1 MSSGA
6 FVIPLQPM
14 KPLPLRCLL
23 WIASRIFHRVTALNS
38 ERLPATG
45 GALLV
50 SNHLSFADMFLI
62 LASTRRFVRFVLPAE
77 ICAHWVVNPFLRLL
91 RVIPLPPEAQPRE
104 HLRALHQARDAIQQ
118 GEVVGIFAEGSISRL
133 GVTLPFR
140 RELERIM
147 DGLEAPIIP
156 VCLDGVWG
164 SIFSYQAGRFF
175 WKVPRRIPYPV
186 TISFGEPL
194 PAKSTAFEVRTAIQE
209 LNTDAWPHRRE
220 AMKPIHR
227 AFVQRA
233 RRCPFR
239 FAMADARVPHLRFGG
254 ALTKVVFLARRLR
267 SHWAGQEMVGIL
279 LPPSVAGAL
288 VNFAALLLG
297 KVPVNLN
304 YTLSEEPMASCV
316 RQCNLQTILTS
327 QAFLDRV
334 KVKVPCRTLL
344 LEEIAAQP
352 RLGEKLLALALAW
365 LAPVG
370 ALEKAVGREQPGTLD
385 DLATV
390 IFSSGSTGEP
400 KGVML
405 THYNLVSNAEA
416 LGQLLDFGPQD
427 RFLGILPFFHS
438 FGFNAT
444 LTAPAMM
451 GIGVA
456 FHPNPLDAKPIG
468 ELVRRHTLT
477 YLMAT
482 PTFLQLYLRSCD
494 PADFGSL
501 RFVMVSAEKLPDW
514 LATAFE
520 EKFGLRPVE
529 GYGSTECS
537 PAVTCSTHNIRAP
550 GVRQVGS
557 RRGSIGRPLPGV
569 SVRIVSPDTG
579 VPLPLGEAGLL
590 LVRGPNVMRGYLG
603 QPQKTAEV
611 MRDGWY
617 VTGDIA
623 RMDEDGFL
631 HITDR
636 LSRFSK
642 LGGEMVPHVKIEEKL
657 HEAAGVQEITFAVT
671 GLPDPKKGE
680 RLVVLHTLA
689 DGGRLEE
696 VLKKL
701 PQLGLPNLWLPRANN
716 FFHVDQLPRL
726 ASGKMDL
733 RQIRELAKEFST
745 RGSNDE

>member
-1 MSSGA
+1 
-6 FVIPLQPM
+6 
-14 KPLPLRCLL
+14 
-23 WIASRIFHRVTALNS
+23 
-38 ERLPATG
+38 
-45 GALLV
+45 
-50 SNHLSFADMFLI
+50 
-62 LASTRRFVRFVLPAE
+62 
-77 ICAHWVVNPFLRLL
+77 
-91 RVIPLPPEAQPRE
+91 
-104 HLRALHQARDAIQQ
+104 
-118 GEVVGIFAEGSISRL
+118 
-133 GVTLPFR
+133 
-140 RELERIM
+140 
-147 DGLEAPIIP
+147 
-156 VCLDGVWG
+156 
-164 SIFSYQAGRFF
+164 
-175 WKVPRRIPYPV
+175 
-186 TISFGEPL
+186 
-194 PAKSTAFEVRTAIQE
+194 
-209 LNTDAWPHRRE
+209 
-220 AMKPIHR
+220 
-227 AFVQRA
+227 
-233 RRCPFR
+233 
-239 FAMADARVPHLRFGG
+239 MADARVPHLSFGG

-267 SHWAGQEMVGIL
+267 APWAGQEMVGIL

-304 YTLSEEPMASCV
+304 YTLSAEPMASCV

-327 QAFLDRV
+327 QAFLDRL
-334 KVKVPCRTLL
+334 KVKLPCRTLL

-352 RLGEKLLALALAW
+352 RLAEKLLALALAW

-370 ALEKAVGREQPGTLD
+370 ALERAVGREQSGTLD
-385 DLATV
+385 ELATV

-400 KGVML
+400 KGIML
-405 THYNLVSNAEA
+405 THYNLVSNAEG

-438 FGFNAT
+438 FGFTAT
-444 LTAPAMM
+444 LAGPALL

-468 ELVRRHTLT
+468 ELVRRYSLT

-482 PTFLQLYLRSCD
+482 PTFLQFYVRSCD
-494 PADFGSL
+494 PGDFGSL
-501 RFVMVSAEKLPDW
+501 RFAMVSAEKLPDW

-529 GYGSTECS
+529 GYGCTECA
-537 PAVTCSTHNIRAP
+537 PVVTCGTRDFRAT
-550 GVRQVGS
+550 GLRQMGS

-579 VPLPLGEAGLL
+579 SPMPLGEPGLL

-603 QPQKTAEV
+603 QPEKTAEV
-611 MRDGWY
+611 LRDGWY

-623 RMDEDGFL
+623 KLDEDGFL
-631 HITDR
+631 QITDR

-642 LGGEMVPHVKIEEKL
+642 LGGEMVPHGKVEEKL

-680 RLVVLHTLA
+680 RLVVLHTLP
-689 DGGRLEE
+689 DDRLQH

-701 PQLGLPNLWLPRANN
+701 PQLGLPNLWLPRANQ
-716 FFHVDQLPRL
+716 FFHVDELPRL

-733 RQIRELAKEFST
+733 RKIRELAQRFATAEETKAE
-745 RGSNDE
+745 

>member
-1 MSSGA
+1 
-6 FVIPLQPM
+6 M
-14 KPLPLRCLL
+14 KSKALRLL
-23 WIASRIFHRVTALNS
+23 L
-38 ERLPATG
+38 RLFTRLFYRLTVLSPAHVPSQG

-50 SNHLSFADMFLI
+50 SNHVSFVDLLLI
-62 LASTRRFVRFVLPAE
+62 LASTRRPVRFLLPQGVCE
-77 ICAHWVVNPFLRLL
+77 LRWLKPFLRCLE
-91 RVIPLPPEAQPRE
+91 VIPLPPEQQPRE
-104 HLRALHQARDAIQQ
+104 LIRALHQARDAIQQ
-118 GEVVGIFAEGSISRL
+118 GEVVGIFAEESVSRI

-140 RELERIM
+140 REFERIM
-147 DGLEAPIIP
+147 EGVAAPIIP
-156 VCLDGVWG
+156 VCLAGVWG
-164 SIFSYQAGRFF
+164 SIFSYQSGRFF

-186 TISFGEPL
+186 TISFGKPM
-194 PAKSTAFEVRTAIQE
+194 PATATAFEVRTAIQE
-209 LNTDAWPHRRE
+209 LTTDAWPHRRKM
-220 AMKPIHR
+220 MKPLHR

-239 FAMADARVPHLRFGG
+239 FAMADARVPRLSFGG

-304 YTLSEEPMASCV
+304 YTLSEEPLASCV
-316 RQCNLQTILTS
+316 RQCKLQTVLTS

-334 KVKVPCRTLL
+334 KVKIPCRTLL
-344 LEEIAAQP
+344 LEEVAAQP
-352 RLGEKLLALALAW
+352 RLGEKLLAFVLAW
-365 LAPVG
+365 LTPMG
-370 ALEKAVGREQPGTLD
+370 RLEKAVGREKPGTLD

-400 KGVML
+400 KGIML
-405 THYNLVSNAEA
+405 THYNLVSNAEG
-416 LGQLLDFGPQD
+416 LGLLLDFGPQD

-438 FGFNAT
+438 FGFTAT
-444 LTAPAMM
+444 LTGPALL

-468 ELVRRHTLT
+468 ELVRRYSVT

-482 PTFLQLYLRSCD
+482 PTFLQFYLRSCD
-494 PADFGSL
+494 PGDFGSL
-501 RFVMVSAEKLPDW
+501 RFVMVSAEKLPDR
-514 LATAFE
+514 LANAFE

-529 GYGSTECS
+529 GYGCTECS
-537 PAVTCSTHNIRAP
+537 PVVTCSTHDFRAA
-550 GVRQVGS
+550 GFGQIGS

-579 VPLPLGEAGLL
+579 ASLPLGEPGLL

-603 QPQKTAEV
+603 QPEKTAEV
-611 MRDGWY
+611 LRDGWY

-623 RMDEDGFL
+623 RLDSDGFL
-631 HITDR
+631 QITDR

-642 LGGEMVPHVKIEEKL
+642 LGGEMVPHIKIEEKL
-657 HEAAGVQEITFAVT
+657 HEAAGVTEVTFAVT

-680 RLVVLHTLA
+680 RLVVLHTLP
-689 DGGRLEE
+689 DDHLQD
-696 VLKKL
+696 VLKQL
-701 PQLGLPNLWLPRANN
+701 PQLGLPNLWLPRANQ

-733 RQIRELAKEFST
+733 RQIRETAVRFAAELERENKEVA
-745 RGSNDE
+745 